1 MKINRQIAWLA
12 AIGAMVSCQVGA
24 TQAKALFAVV
34 DTAGATFLRVGISA
48 LLMLILFRPRIGQ
61 ITREQWKR
69 IVLYGLSVAAM
80 NFIFYCA
87 LRTTP
92 LGICVTVEFV
102 GPLSLALI
110 FSRKPLD
117 FLWTALAVAGIAL
130 IVPWTEQTG
139 DVPLTGVLL
148 AATAGVGWAFYILA
162 TNHVTKITRATYA
175 AALGMAVAA
184 LATLPLALFAGGVLH
199 LTRTA
204 TVPALAV
211 AIFSSALPFTL
222 ELVALKGLPE
232 KTFSITLSVEPAIA
246 ALCGFLFL
254 GETLTPIQL
263 LAMACV
269 IVASIGSTRT
279 K

>member
-1 MKINRQIAWLA
+1 MPSPRQGPPFDSFEETPPLEIHPPYTLTLPRMKVNRQIAWLA

-48 LLMLILFRPRIGQ
+48 LLMLILFRPGIGR

-69 IVLYGLSVAAM
+69 IILYGLSVAAM

-130 IVPWTEQTG
+130 IVP
-139 DVPLTGVLL
+139 
-148 AATAGVGWAFYILA
+148 
-162 TNHVTKITRATYA
+162 
-175 AALGMAVAA
+175 
-184 LATLPLALFAGGVLH
+184 
-199 LTRTA
+199 
-204 TVPALAV
+204 
-211 AIFSSALPFTL
+211 
-222 ELVALKGLPE
+222 
-232 KTFSITLSVEPAIA
+232 
-246 ALCGFLFL
+246 
-254 GETLTPIQL
+254 
-263 LAMACV
+263 
-269 IVASIGSTRT
+269 
-279 K
+279 